1 MFTRIWLIFSEYYQL
16 HTTASANLPHHR
28 GPCVT
33 PAFPLCILFMQ
44 QLRLLFD
51 YMKSFKC
58 ALFLYLQAAY
68 IFHSPP
74 AYPTSILPCFSAA
87 LTYDFCPI
95 PWPAPPP
102 SLTILHAVSSLFH
115 IRISNPLIPRT
126 LQHPASLRYLLV
138 PPALTHCSLSASI
151 ARIQDA
157 LPPSPGSF
165 FSPSITAFL
174 LPSLE
179 SKLFTGLTAQ
189 TCSLISSQTQNHF
202 SKAGCSQQ
210 RTQSIPH
217 LLAASCAGAHSSVTG
232 KLLHQVQTYGSSCG
246 DRNHFL

>member
-1 MFTRIWLIFSEYYQL
+1 MLLL
-16 HTTASANLPHHR
+16 HSPSVF
-28 GPCVT
+28 CS
-33 PAFPLCILFMQ
+33 CK

-51 YMKSFKC
+51 YMKSFKS
-58 ALFLYLQAAY
+58 ALMSYLQAAY

-74 AYPTSILPCFSAA
+74 VYPTSILPCFSAA
-87 LTYDFCPI
+87 LTYDFCPL
-95 PWPAPPP
+95 PRPAPPP
-102 SLTILHAVSSLFH
+102 CLTILHAVSSLFH

-126 LQHPASLRYLLV
+126 LQHPASLQYLLV

-157 LPPSPGSF
+157 FPPSPGSF
-165 FSPSITAFL
+165 FFPSITTFL

-202 SKAGCSQQ
+202 SKASCSRQ
-210 RTQSIPH
+210 RTQGIPH
-217 LLAASCAGAHSSVTG
+217 LLAASCAGTHSSVM
-232 KLLHQVQTYGSSCG
+232 GSSSI
-246 DRNHFL
+246 RYRSTAAAVAIEITSSKEP